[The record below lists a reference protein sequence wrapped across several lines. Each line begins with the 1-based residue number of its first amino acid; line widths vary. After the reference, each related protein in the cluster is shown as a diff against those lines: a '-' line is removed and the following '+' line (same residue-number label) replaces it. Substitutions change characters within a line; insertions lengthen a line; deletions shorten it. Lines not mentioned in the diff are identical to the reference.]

1 MPSWRAAPLR
11 RARIME
17 LPIHNELIA
26 LVDKRKYDAVQGML
40 KDASVVQRIIAE
52 SDGEVLRVLAKN
64 GTKRSW
70 DMIKTLIDHGDS
82 KRVLVKT
89 CAYNGNIRF
98 LEKLCQE
105 KWHDYEGSWDDMIVN
120 AAESSQLCVM
130 RWLEMDLGY
139 VGKRHQS
146 DRAFTLETAI
156 SFSITNDD
164 VEIFEHLWGL
174 CQGDNMTND
183 WKSTVCYEAATE
195 FAPYILDYL
204 VTKVGREMV
213 LQEVEDAL
221 CLDWFEH
228 HHAAEAWLKK
238 VSNVH
243 VETNIKNAMS
253 LIDDVRD
260 QIPEGHYLQ
269 ISNLLLRAYRQ

>member
-1 MPSWRAAPLR
+1 MDIPV
-11 RARIME
+11 
-17 LPIHNELIA
+17 HNELLA
-26 LVDKRKYDAVQGML
+26 LVDKRKYDAINVL
-40 KDASVVQRIIAE
+40 ITDASFVERVIAE

-70 DMIKTLIDHGDS
+70 DIIKKLIDHGDS
-82 KRVLVKT
+82 KRALVKT

-98 LEKLCQE
+98 LERLCQE
-105 KWHDYEGSWDDMIVN
+105 NWHDYDGSWDDVVVS
-120 AAESSQLCVM
+120 AAESSQICVM
-130 RWLEMDLGY
+130 RWLELDLGY
-139 VGKRHQS
+139 FGKRHQS
-146 DRAFTLETAI
+146 DKVFSLNTAM
-156 SFSITNDD
+156 SWSITNDNVD
-164 VEIFEHLWGL
+164 IFDHLWHVCDGN
-174 CQGDNMTND
+174 NMTND
-183 WKSTVCYEAATE
+183 LKSAICYEAATE
-195 FAPYILDYL
+195 FAPYVLDYL

-213 LQEVEDAL
+213 LQEVEDAI

-228 HHAAEAWLKK
+228 HDAAEAWLKK